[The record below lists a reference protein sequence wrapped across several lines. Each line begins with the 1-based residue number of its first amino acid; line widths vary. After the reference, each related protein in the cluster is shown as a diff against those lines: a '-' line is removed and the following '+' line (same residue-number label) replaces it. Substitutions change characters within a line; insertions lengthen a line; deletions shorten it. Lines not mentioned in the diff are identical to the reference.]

1 MRKCPTLLALLSV
14 FALTLSACQT
24 TSAPG
29 TAAPTALQTFDAL
42 YQGAVTAADLV
53 NTTSTS
59 ALTSGLITV
68 AQAKKILAYTDAV
81 KVALDAANAA
91 AQGGNTGG
99 AAGAL
104 AAAMQPIIV
113 LSACLT
119 QKPLTI
125 ATFDKCAVPLSQP
138 IVVAPQ

>member
-1 MRKCPTLLALLSV
+1 MRKFPFLLVL
-14 FALTLSACQT
+14 LSACVLTACQT
-24 TSAPG
+24 ASAP
-29 TAAPTALQTFDAL
+29 APTALQTFDAL

-59 ALTSGLITV
+59 ALTSGLITP

-81 KVALDAANAA
+81 KIALDAANAA
-91 AQGGNTGG
+91 AQGGDTGG

-104 AAAMQPIIV
+104 AAAMRPIIV

-125 ATFDKCAVPLSQP
+125 VTFDKCALPLSQP
-138 IVVAPQ
+138 APALAVAPT

>member
-1 MRKCPTLLALLSV
+1 MRKCPTLLALLSI

-24 TSAPG
+24 AGAPG
-29 TAAPTALQTFDAL
+29 STAPTALQTFDAL
-42 YQGAVTAADLV
+42 YQGAVTADDLLI
-53 NTTSTS
+53 TTSTS
-59 ALTSGLITV
+59 ALNSGLITP

-81 KVALDAANAA
+81 KTALDAANVA
-91 AQGGNTGG
+91 AQGGNAGG

-119 QKPLTI
+119 AKPLTVE
-125 ATFDKCAVPLSQP
+125 TFDKCAVPLSQP
-138 IVVAPQ
+138 ITVAPQ